1 MKIET
6 LAWEFALKNGIFG
19 FKLTVEDILITARKN
34 GCRIYSYQEYPAL
47 LQELDITEYAEA
59 KLGLTYVLRH
69 DTKAEYFIFYR
80 DELPSDL
87 KLFVI
92 LHELGHI
99 AMQHSFGGGVLGKS
113 PDNRL
118 EKRQELEADLFAC
131 EILAPSCV
139 LKQLHIET
147 EEEIRRLGILPPD
160 FVGQYASKIH
170 GPDSTGGGWTE
181 KQLLRKFRHAIRLY
195 RTGRPSPSPRGYP
208 FLTLFMLC
216 TALSAFS
223 CLFGCSGQISKSLH
237 FSVPSAALQQYPAYR
252 PAANTTV
259 PTAAN

>member
-1 MKIET
+1 MEIET

-19 FKLTVEDILITARKN
+19 FQLTVEDVLITARKN

-69 DTKAEYFIFYR
+69 GTKAEYFIFYR

-99 AMQHSFGGGVLGKS
+99 AMKHSFGGGVLGKS

-131 EILAPSCV
+131 EVLAPSCV

-160 FVGQYASKIH
+160 FIGQYASKIH
-170 GPDSTGGGWTE
+170 GPDSMGGNRTE
-181 KQLLRKFRHAIRLY
+181 KQLLNKFRRTIRLY
-195 RTGRPSPSPRGYP
+195 RTGRSSPSSRGYP
-208 FLTLFMLC
+208 FLTVFMLC

-223 CLFGCSGQISKSLH
+223 CLFGCSGQIAKSRH
-237 FSVPSAALQQYPAYR
+237 FSMPSATVQTYPVCKPAASI
-252 PAANTTV
+252 PAAN
-259 PTAAN
+259 